1 MIDAIR
7 VHEMDPKLFKKCD
20 ATVCRIIQTYNP
32 EDEKFH
38 IGGAKLPL
46 RNNGIR
52 LIFGVQCGK
61 EKLDLTQDG
70 KGPSDFMQR
79 RCANVSRISSKLI
92 KDLLAEAICGRTERD
107 EEDVA
112 KLLCLYVCAK
122 LFFATTGEHISWAF
136 VRMIDKLDTLKHYD
150 WTATIRNT
158 LIGSLNEMHNR
169 PAKVTGCVV
178 ALLFLIC
185 EHSNIVAPERP
196 NVTPRFCRWNI
207 GAAVG
212 KLRVLNLSAEGCIE
226 VQCGKLVG
234 TITECHILKLAAA
247 ASIEPKECGRIRMD
261 VDPAEVCDGR
271 RAVIETDDVGSV
283 EPSFNCWQP
292 DTKNGGNMKIEGEN
306 DYDNK
311 NTGTPT
317 SKEKVGG
324 KLASRGEVWPV
335 LFPDL
340 LKLSSTP
347 DGEAVGEEQGGV
359 NDELITCKVR
369 ITELESEIN
378 KKDVRICE
386 LEQRV
391 ETLEKLLRR
400 HAGNL
405 FADLNS
411 VIVDKDFEITR
422 LSKQRTPSNSLSGKV
437 SGSGNV
443 TSGESAQQSACP
455 AGQPEDVGITEL
467 EIVKNETGIEDLT
480 DDFADRNVRTTVQ
493 GVEGSCSPRN
503 AETVSGGNVK
513 DDAAVVGVEGRCEHT
528 AAATSCGPKI
538 TSLLKRVKN
547 KERREFRLS
556 DYEYPDIFGRPQ
568 VNANVRLGKSFEPG
582 MIYSVEDVEVE
593 RKTWNGFGMNRRHT
607 VWNMLKDEDR
617 QLLERMY
624 SLEGDGL
631 IVWDGGHNGIQV
643 HFTDIKDLVQQNSI
657 HDNVIDAYAAML
669 TEMHKMVSGRPEYV
683 GTSYIYTSVCSD
695 MMRNSSAI
703 SRTKYLNV
711 HMKAAQGCRY
721 TLFPIY
727 NANHWTVMA
736 HDSETGSWRHYNSM
750 RSRREVRDEHY
761 NEALK
766 VKQWV
771 ADHHNKFV
779 KPRVTAASVGPD
791 LFDGTFVS
799 VVDCPQQ
806 VPELSDCGIF
816 VCFII
821 RQYIRGAE
829 VNTMMDGLTPTG
841 LRVAMVDMF
850 LSDLDRGLRVR
861 TL

>member
-1 MIDAIR
+1 MNNYGSSGNRNGKKKIGMRSPQTSTKLASKRQSKLPFKKQKGPGDPVRKADVNPPKLMYRSNISGLISTVLELELRDGHIRQLQKTPFRVMIDAIR
-7 VHEMDPKLFKKCD
+7 VHELDPKLFKKCD

-46 RNNGIR
+46 HNNDIR

-61 EKLDLTQDG
+61 EKLDLTQGG
-70 KGPSDFMQR
+70 KGPFDFMQR
-79 RCANVSRISSKLI
+79 RCANVSRISSKVI
-92 KDLLAEAICGRTERD
+92 KDLLAEAICGRAERD

-136 VRMIDKLDTLKHYD
+136 VRVIDKLDTLRHYD

-169 PAKVTGCVV
+169 PEKVTGCVV

-185 EHSNIVAPERP
+185 EHSNIVTPERS

-207 GAAVG
+207 GAVVG

-234 TITECHILKLAAA
+234 TITECHVLKVVAAA
-247 ASIEPKECGRIRMD
+247 IELKECGRIRMD
-261 VDPAEVCDGR
+261 MDSAEVCDGC

-292 DTKNGGNMKIEGEN
+292 DTKNG
-306 DYDNK
+306 DSLDD
-311 NTGTPT
+311 
-317 SKEKVGG
+317 
-324 KLASRGEVWPV
+324 LEVHEV
-335 LFPDL
+335 TQF
-340 LKLSSTP
+340 
-347 DGEAVGEEQGGV
+347 VV
-359 NDELITCKVR
+359 NDG
-369 ITELESEIN
+369 SN
-378 KKDVRICE
+378 
-386 LEQRV
+386 
-391 ETLEKLLRR
+391 
-400 HAGNL
+400 
-405 FADLNS
+405 
-411 VIVDKDFEITR
+411 
-422 LSKQRTPSNSLSGKV
+422 QRTPSNSLSGKV

-455 AGQPEDVGITEL
+455 AGQPEDVGISEL
-467 EIVKNETGIEDLT
+467 EIVENETGIKDLT
-480 DDFADRNVRTTVQ
+480 VDFAHGNVRTTVQ
-493 GVEGSCSPRN
+493 GVEGSCNPQN
-503 AETVSGGNVK
+503 AQTVSGGNVK
-513 DDAAVVGVEGRCEHT
+513 DGAAVVGVEGRCEHT
-528 AAATSCGPKI
+528 AAATSSGPKI
-538 TSLLKRVKN
+538 TSLVKRVKN
-547 KERREFRLS
+547 KARREFRLS
-556 DYEYPDIFGRPQ
+556 DYEYPGIFGRPQ

-582 MIYSVEDVEVE
+582 VIYSVDDVEVE
-593 RKTWNGFGMNRRHT
+593 CKTWNGFGMNRRHT
-607 VWNMLKDEDR
+607 MWNMLKDIDR
-617 QLLERMY
+617 QLLQRMY
-624 SLEGDGL
+624 SLEGDRMVDTMEYKCISRTLKIWCSRTPSTAISEHCFLCEMGDVAVTKWQL
-631 IVWDGGHNGIQV
+631 NLTTHS
-643 HFTDIKDLVQQNSI
+643 HEY
-657 HDNVIDAYAAML
+657 VIDAYAAML

-695 MMRNSSAI
+695 MMRNSSVV

-711 HMKAAQGCRY
+711 HMKAARGCRY

-736 HDSETGSWRHYNSM
+736 HDSDSGNWKHYNSM
-750 RSRREVRDEHY
+750 RPRRGVRDEHY

-766 VKQWV
+766 VISTKQLV

-779 KPRVTAASVGPD
+779 KPRVTAEGATPD

-806 VPELSDCGIF
+806 VLEL
-816 VCFII
+816 
-821 RQYIRGAE
+821 QYIRGAE

-841 LRVAMVDMF
+841 LRAAMVDMF
-850 LSDLDRGLRVR
+850 LSDPGRGLRGR

>member
-1 MIDAIR
+1 MIDAVR
-7 VHEMDPKLFKKCD
+7 VHELDPKLFKKCD
-20 ATVCRIIQTYNP
+20 ATVCRIIQTYDP

-46 RNNGIR
+46 RNNDIR

-70 KGPSDFMQR
+70 KGPPDFMQR

-92 KDLLAEAICGRTERD
+92 KDLLAEAISGRTERN
-107 EEDVA
+107 EDVA

-122 LFFATTGEHISWAF
+122 LFFATTGEHIGWVF

-158 LIGSLNEMHNR
+158 LIGSLHGMHNR
-169 PAKVTGCVV
+169 PAKLTGCVV

-207 GAAVG
+207 GAAMG
-212 KLRVLNLSAEGCIE
+212 KLRVLNLSVEGCIE

-247 ASIEPKECGRIRMD
+247 AIEPKECGRIRMD

-359 NDELITCKVR
+359 NDELITCKVK

-378 KKDVRICE
+378 RKDVWICE
-386 LEQRV
+386 MEQRV
-391 ETLEKLLRR
+391 ETLEKLLGR
-400 HAGNL
+400 HVGNL

-411 VIVDKDFEITR
+411 VIVDKDSKIAR
-422 LSKQRTPSNSLSGKV
+422 LSKQRTPSNSLLGKV

-443 TSGESAQQSACP
+443 TSGESAQQSACL
-455 AGQPEDVGITEL
+455 AGQPEDVSITEL
-467 EIVKNETGIEDLT
+467 EIVENETGIEDLT
-480 DDFADRNVRTTVQ
+480 DDFANRNVHTTVQ
-493 GVEGSCSPRN
+493 EVEGSCSPRN

-513 DDAAVVGVEGRCEHT
+513 DGAAVVGVEGRCEHT
-528 AAATSCGPKI
+528 AAATSCEPKI

-547 KERREFRLS
+547 KARREFRLS
-556 DYEYPDIFGRPQ
+556 DYEYPGIFGRPQ

-582 MIYSVEDVEVE
+582 VICSVEDVEME

-631 IVWDGGHNGIQV
+631 IVWDGGHNEIQV

-657 HDNVIDAYAAML
+657 HGNVIDAYVAML
-669 TEMHKMVSGRPEYV
+669 TEMHKMVSGRPKYV

-695 MMRNSSAI
+695 MMRNSSVV

-711 HMKAAQGCRY
+711 HMKAARGCKY
-721 TLFPIY
+721 TLFSIY

-736 HDSETGSWRHYNSM
+736 HDSEIGNWRHYNSM
-750 RSRREVRDEHY
+750 SPRRGVRNEHY

-766 VKQWV
+766 VV

-779 KPRVTAASVGPD
+779 KPRVTAAGVGPD

-806 VPELSDCGIF
+806 VLESSDCGIF

-821 RQYIRGAE
+821 RQYIRGTE

-850 LSDLDRGLRVR
+850 LSDPGRGLRVR